1 MVRRVAVYHGAGA
14 AGAPC
19 SPPACSPPSA
29 PASLAPASPAVRPA
43 VENTGIRSPAN
54 RESSAKSLAV
64 SGVSRR
70 RYVQHG
76 EATALLAR
84 LLVGRRAPGELHDV
98 GGAVEQEGEPAH
110 RVHQLHHTH
119 PAHGPRQRLG
129 DAPHLCDGAAQPAA
143 EWLLGPRGGA
153 ALSRG
158 RLGDRVAR
166 RTDACKH
173 ADNAHHGKLA
183 ELAAAEPAE
192 RRPGGQVHPAAP
204 VPNNV
209 AHVQHAPVPRVCR
222 VLLRG
227 ARVVQHER
235 ATDHLQ
241 PIHGKVK
248 HPEPRDAQHERQ
260 LRNPRVAHGVPVAEP
275 GADRVREQRGQ
286 RVREGDH
293 ARRRREHQGRPQ
305 HVLSAA
311 EARRRRVRE
320 GAEHR
325 LHHQARKRARDPHIA
340 RRLLAKPDREQ
351 VRRPVAAEPV
361 STTPSHRPPHTQ
373 ARGSRPPGTP
383 QDSV

>member
-129 DAPHLCDGAAQPAA
+129 DAPHLCDGAAQP
-143 EWLLGPRGGA
+143 
-153 ALSRG
+153 
-158 RLGDRVAR
+158 
-166 RTDACKH
+166 
-173 ADNAHHGKLA
+173 
-183 ELAAAEPAE
+183 AAEPAE